1 MLLFLVVIAVTVAR
15 QGATLL
21 KKKCFRFFVE
31 SGTTYCF
38 LLNACIRPFQ
48 ELLLSNWLLSSQLQR
63 VDLSYPPVHEGDEDM
78 RCSFF
83 V

>member
-1 MLLFLVVIAVTVAR
+1 MLLFPVVIAVTVAR

-38 LLNACIRPFQ
+38 LLNACIRPF
-48 ELLLSNWLLSSQLQR
+48 
-63 VDLSYPPVHEGDEDM
+63 
-78 RCSFF
+78 
-83 V
+83 

>member
-21 KKKCFRFFVE
+21 KKKYFRFFVE
-31 SGTTYCF
+31 SGTSYCF

-48 ELLLSNWLLSSQLQR
+48 GLGTPLFELAVKQPITKSRSLLST
-63 VDLSYPPVHEGDEDM
+63 
-78 RCSFF
+78 CA
-83 V
+83 